1 MNCVLTKEN
10 QRQIEALIRSGR
22 FNNRSE
28 VLRAGLRSLLREE
41 QGFPQP
47 KPMTQKEFEE
57 VYAPTDLAR
66 DAHCLPGCLAGGA
79 DLRARFREAKTQF
92 LS

>member
-28 VLRAGLRSLLREE
+28 VLRAGE
-41 QGFPQP
+41 
-47 KPMTQKEFEE
+47 TQHRWNCTE
-57 VYAPTDLAR
+57 VCRRTHGEWR
-66 DAHCLPGCLAGGA
+66 IIQTHWSFTQAG
-79 DLRARFREAKTQF
+79 K
-92 LS
+92 